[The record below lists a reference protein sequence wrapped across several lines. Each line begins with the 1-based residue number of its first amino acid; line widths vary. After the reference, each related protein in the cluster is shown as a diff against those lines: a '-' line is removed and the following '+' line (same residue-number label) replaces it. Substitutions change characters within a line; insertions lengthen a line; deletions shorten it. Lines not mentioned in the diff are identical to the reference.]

1 VPDFYLLFARCRLD
15 FVGNG
20 SDVRPRDGNEAKH
33 LKAKEKG
40 SMKTLRFGIEI
51 ETIGQTRAA
60 VAQAIQTVVGGT
72 VQHVGNPACYDPYD
86 VVAPDG
92 RRWRVMADA
101 SLNADRSRQ
110 AEVVSPILTYAD
122 LETLQEVVRA
132 VRKSGAKVD
141 ASCGIHIHVD
151 AARFDAAGLRNLV
164 KIVNKQEQLIEHA
177 LGITEARRA
186 RWCRGIDQNF
196 LATIER
202 QRPTNL
208 EQMNRAWYGYHNRA
222 PQHYDHT
229 RYHGVNLH
237 NVWFRG
243 TVEYRWFEA
252 TLHAGQIKAYVQ
264 FALALSAK
272 AIGAK
277 ASCSKRRDFNP
288 ATAKY
293 DFRVFLLKLGLIGD
307 EFKTARLHLL
317 ARLNGSTAWKGE
329 RRDTAAYRAANG

>member
-1 VPDFYLLFARCRLD
+1 
-15 FVGNG
+15 
-20 SDVRPRDGNEAKH
+20 
-33 LKAKEKG
+33 
-40 SMKTLRFGIEI
+40 MKTLRFGIEI

-60 VAQAIQTVVGGT
+60 VAQAIQTVVGHT
-72 VQHVGNPACYDPYD
+72 VQHVGNPTCYDPCD
-86 VVAPDG
+86 VV
-92 RRWRVMADA
+92 
-101 SLNADRSRQ
+101 
-110 AEVVSPILTYAD
+110 
-122 LETLQEVVRA
+122 
-132 VRKSGAKVD
+132 
-141 ASCGIHIHVD
+141 
-151 AARFDAAGLRNLV
+151 AARFDAAGPRNLV

-196 LATIER
+196 LATIEQ

-252 TLHAGQIKAYVQ
+252 TLHAGQITAYVQ

-277 ASCSKRRDFNP
+277 ASCGKRRDFTP

-307 EFKTARLHLL
+307 EFKTARLHLMAKL
-317 ARLNGSTAWKGE
+317 EVSASSKGE
-329 RRDTAAYRAANG
+329 RRDTAAYRAASG

>member
-1 VPDFYLLFARCRLD
+1 
-15 FVGNG
+15 
-20 SDVRPRDGNEAKH
+20 
-33 LKAKEKG
+33 
-40 SMKTLRFGIEI
+40 MKTLRYGIEI
-51 ETIGQTRAA
+51 ETVGLDKASIARAIHAVIGGA
-60 VAQAIQTVVGGT
+60 VA
-72 VQHVGNPACYDPYD
+72 HDYDG
-86 VVAPDG
+86 VRVTAPDG
-92 RRWRVMADA
+92 RIWKVVRDG
-101 SLNADRSRQ
+101 SLSGGERSG
-110 AEVVSPILTYAD
+110 EIVSPILTYAD

-132 VRKSGAKVD
+132 VRKAGAKVD

-177 LGITEARRA
+177 LGITEARRS
-186 RWCRGIDQNF
+186 RWCRGIDQAF

-288 ATAKY
+288 ASAKY

-307 EFKTARLHLL
+307 EFKTARLHLMAKL
-317 ARLNGSTAWKGE
+317 EGSAAWKGE